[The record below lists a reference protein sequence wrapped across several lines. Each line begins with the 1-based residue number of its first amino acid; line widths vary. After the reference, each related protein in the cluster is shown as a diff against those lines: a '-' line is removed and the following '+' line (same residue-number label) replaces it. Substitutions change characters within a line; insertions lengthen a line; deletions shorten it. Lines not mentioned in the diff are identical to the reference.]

1 MIRENVAAARIT
13 FLRKRLNACL
23 GMALFALSPILSAQ
37 LFEAAGLTKISLAG
51 FKLAFFSGRLV
62 SYAI

>member
-1 MIRENVAAARIT
+1 MIRENLAAARIM
-13 FLRKRLNACL
+13 FLRKCLNAYL
-23 GMALFALSPILSAQ
+23 GMALFALAPIASAQ
-37 LFEAAGLTKISLAG
+37 LFEAAGLTQISLAG